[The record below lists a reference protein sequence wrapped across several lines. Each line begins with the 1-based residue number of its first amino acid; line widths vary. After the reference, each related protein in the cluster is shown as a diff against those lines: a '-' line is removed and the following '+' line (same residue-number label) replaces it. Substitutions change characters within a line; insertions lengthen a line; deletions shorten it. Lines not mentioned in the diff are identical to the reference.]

1 MLDKVEPKLRS
12 DQVEQKLQLPC
23 LGVTL
28 NEWAKQLGLALPTTP
43 LPYPKIFKLSEQPHT
58 LTVDSTLD
66 LICNIVDPNVPKCK
80 ACNMPGHVEEQC
92 YPLINVAI
100 AQEIL
105 RNRPELYSKI
115 IRDNKIIHQFQRAH
129 SGHPLSSHPG

>member
-23 LGVTL
+23 FGVTL